1 MVSFRGQK
9 KLGPRPDPSPLG
21 DLIQNFQRASP
32 PLLYASPSPREITPM
47 GPVSPELGW
56 IMANEHITQVY
67 IIYLWMFR
75 KIGRLAFPSMPGL
88 SGKSSQSYKQWLTLS
103 FIYSFIRCTKPLVRN
118 GTS

>member
-32 PLLYASPSPREITPM
+32 PLLYASPPPREITPM

-75 KIGRLAFPSMPGL
+75 KIGRLTFPSLPGL
-88 SGKSSQSYKQWLTLS
+88 SGKSS
-103 FIYSFIRCTKPLVRN
+103 
-118 GTS
+118 